1 MKKILIIDDDA
12 SVRRAIRLL
21 LEDDGFDLL
30 EADCGGKGLEL
41 AKTQS
46 TDLVLCDVSMEG
58 MDGFNVLENLRSDRL
73 TAAVPVILMTGVP
86 DIATARGSMDR
97 GADDYLLKPLE
108 PGALRR
114 AVWARL
120 ARQSLVQA
128 HARENERKLL
138 EILSAT
144 QDLVAMADP
153 ESGSLL
159 YLNAAGRKM
168 LGIGPEENL
177 SGFRL
182 ADFMVENDT
191 TITPKEKVSQAQ
203 QRGMWLGESTLVS
216 RNGNRIPVSKQIL
229 NHRSE
234 SDLPGYLSVVAR
246 DISERKRAEQER
258 RTMELQ
264 LRQAQKLEAIGQLAA
279 GIAHEINTPT
289 QFVADNTRFLK
300 DAFENLARAIAAYE
314 QVFRA
319 ARNNK
324 ITPEL
329 ITRAEK
335 IFVSSDLDYSLE
347 QIPSAIKETLE
358 GLERVTKI
366 VRAMKDFSHPGGK
379 EKALADL
386 NQAITTTVTVA
397 RNEWKYVADVNLDL
411 DPHLPQ
417 VPCFLGE
424 LNQAILNLVVNAAH
438 AISDVVESRP
448 GEKGTITVST
458 RKVAEQVEVRVK
470 DTGTGIPES
479 CRARIFE
486 PFFTTKKVGKGTG
499 QGLSIV
505 YANIVRKH
513 GGSVDF
519 ETQVGKGTTFILRLP
534 LESADPEEF
543 RSLGNAEAAVN

>member
-12 SVRRAIRLL
+12 SVRQAIQLL
-21 LEDDGFDLL
+21 LEDEGFELL
-30 EADCGGKGLEL
+30 EADCGEKGLEL
-41 AKTQS
+41 VRAQPP
-46 TDLVLCDVSMEG
+46 DLVLSDVNMDG
-58 MDGFNVLENLRSDRL
+58 MDGFNVLERLRSDRA
-73 TAAVPVILMTGVP
+73 TAAIPVILMTGAP
-86 DIATARGSMDR
+86 EIATARGSMDR

-114 AVWARL
+114 AVSARL
-120 ARQSLVQA
+120 ERQSLVQA
-128 HARENERKLL
+128 QAKENERKLL

-144 QDLVAMADP
+144 QDLVAMAEP
-153 ESGSLL
+153 ESGRLL

-177 SGFRL
+177 AGCHL
-182 ADFMVENDT
+182 GEFMGENDT
-191 TITPKEKVSQAQ
+191 TITPKEKVTQAQ

-216 RNGNRIPVSKQIL
+216 RSGNRIPVSKQIL
-229 NHRSE
+229 IHRSDADG
-234 SDLPGYLSVVAR
+234 SGYLSVVAR

-300 DAFENLARAIAAYE
+300 DAFENLARAISAYE

-319 ARNNK
+319 ARSNK
-324 ITPEL
+324 ITPDL
-329 ITRAEK
+329 IARAEK

-438 AISDVVESRP
+438 AIGDVVEARP
-448 GEKGTITVST
+448 GEKGAIMVST
-458 RKVAEQVEVRVK
+458 RKVGNQVEIRVK
-470 DTGTGIPES
+470 DSGTGIPDAY
-479 CRARIFE
+479 RARIFE

-505 YANIVRKH
+505 YANIVKKH

-519 ETQVGKGTTFILRLP
+519 DTEVGKGTTFVLRLP
-534 LESADPEEF
+534 LEAGSPEEF
-543 RSLGNAEAAVN
+543 QAPGNAAAALK